1 MSPRALSVLV
11 ASGLDPD
18 TAQRALN
25 ALDAADELLVR
36 WVDVREQGVPAD
48 ADTIIRT
55 ITRTLGD
62 ESTSTTHWLSGLRG
76 PRID

>member
-11 ASGLDPD
+11 ASGSDPD
-18 TAQRALN
+18 TAQRALY
-25 ALDAADELLVR
+25 ALEAADELLVR
-36 WVDVREQGVPAD
+36 WVDVREQAVPPD

-62 ESTSTTHWLSGLRG
+62 QSTSTTHWLSGLRG